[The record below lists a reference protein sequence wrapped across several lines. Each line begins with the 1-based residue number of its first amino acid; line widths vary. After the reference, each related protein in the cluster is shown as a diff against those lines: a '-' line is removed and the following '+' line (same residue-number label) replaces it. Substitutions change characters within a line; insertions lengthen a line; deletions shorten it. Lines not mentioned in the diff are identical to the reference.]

1 MPCPIYNNTLETFV
15 WSRIALLFRYL
26 CSGKFSAQK
35 TRKCTLARSVR
46 VHSNLECTPAWSVR
60 VHSNLECTPAW
71 SVRVHCN
78 LECALAV
85 RLAFSYYT
93 SAISFPF
100 IPILWVYRC
109 ESGMPLYKWRV
120 TWNYAYSLFNTF
132 KLSLYFRLYTRSII
146 SSRMRMI

>member
-35 TRKCTLARSVR
+35 TRKCTPAR
-46 VHSNLECTPAWSVR
+46 SVR